1 MSKLILFS
9 SDKCPDCPPVIEK
22 LNNENIEFENV
33 NITESMENLK
43 RFLKYRDSDPYFEDI
58 KQNNRVGV
66 PTLMKEDGTFLNPEE
81 IEDFTHLK

>member
-1 MSKLILFS
+1 MSILFS

-66 PTLMKEDGTFLNPEE
+66 PTLMKEDGTFLNPEK
-81 IEDFTHLK
+81 IEDFTNLK

>member
-66 PTLMKEDGTFLNPEE
+66 PTLMKEDGTFLNP
-81 IEDFTHLK
+81 